1 MIQVLSSFCL
11 PSQSKTCQYTLFS
24 MNLRNGS
31 SQNHW
36 KGEKINS
43 SREQDQV
50 IQENIIKEIKDR
62 NKNYKSKKIEF
73 ENKKAKI
80 NKCLFLNIY

>member
-1 MIQVLSSFCL
+1 M
-11 PSQSKTCQYTLFS
+11 
-24 MNLRNGS
+24 
-31 SQNHW
+31 
-36 KGEKINS
+36 
-43 SREQDQV
+43 
-50 IQENIIKEIKDR
+50 QENIIKEIKDR